1 MPFMDK
7 LKALIFDL
15 DGVIVTTE
23 HNHFIAW
30 KRTAESLGIPFE
42 EEHNELLKGVS
53 RVDSLKKILE
63 LGSKTISTEEF
74 DALLISKNEF
84 YVDSIQDLN
93 QSDLLPGV
101 LSLLEEARSKGIKLG
116 IGSSSKNANFILKL
130 LKIDHFFDVVIDGN
144 GVEHPKPH
152 PEVFLNGAKAL
163 SLAPAECI
171 VFEDAA
177 SGITAAK
184 AGGFIAIAVG
194 NPNIAELADTYFND
208 LTEFSLEAYA

>member
-1 MPFMDK
+1 MDK

-63 LGSKTISTEEF
+63 LGAKTISTEEF
-74 DALLISKNEF
+74 DALLISKNDF

-93 QSDLLPGV
+93 QTDLLPGV
-101 LSLLEEARSKGIKLG
+101 LSLLQEAKSKGIKLG

-144 GVEHPKPH
+144 GVDHPKPH

-163 SLAPAECI
+163 NLAPAECI

-184 AGGFIAIAVG
+184 AGGFITIAVG
-194 NPNIAELADTYFND
+194 NPNIAEMADTYFND

>member
-1 MPFMDK
+1 MV
-7 LKALIFDL
+7 KALIFDL

-63 LGSKTISTEEF
+63 LGAKTISTEEF

-93 QSDLLPGV
+93 QTDLLPGV
-101 LSLLEEARSKGIKLG
+101 LSLLQEATSKGVKLG

-144 GVEHPKPH
+144 GVDHPKPH

-163 SLAPAECI
+163 GLAPAECI

-194 NPNIAELADTYFND
+194 NPNIAEMADTYFND

>member
-1 MPFMDK
+1 MDK

-23 HNHFIAW
+23 HNHFVAW
-30 KRTAESLGIPFE
+30 KRTANSLGIDFE

-53 RVDSLKKILE
+53 RADSLKKILE
-63 LGSKTISTEEF
+63 LGSKTISNEEF
-74 DALLISKNEF
+74 EALLKSKNDF
-84 YVDSIQDLN
+84 YVDSIQDLD
-93 QSDLLPGV
+93 QTDLLPGV
-101 LSLLEEARSKGIKLG
+101 LSLLQEATSKGIKLG

-130 LKIDHFFDVVIDGN
+130 LKIDHFFDIVIDGN

-152 PEVFLNGAKAL
+152 PEVFLNGALAL
-163 SLAPAECI
+163 GLLPAECI

-194 NPNIAELADTYFND
+194 NPNIAEMANTYFND

>member
-1 MPFMDK
+1 MV
-7 LKALIFDL
+7 KALIFDL

-63 LGSKTISTEEF
+63 LGPKTISTEEF
-74 DALLISKNEF
+74 DALLISKNDF

-93 QSDLLPGV
+93 QTDLLPGV
-101 LSLLEEARSKGIKLG
+101 LSLLQEATSKGIKLG

-194 NPNIAELADTYFND
+194 NPNIAEMADTYFND

>member
-1 MPFMDK
+1 MDK

-30 KRTAESLGIPFE
+30 KRTANSLGIDFE

-63 LGSKTISTEEF
+63 LGAKTISTEEF
-74 DALLISKNEF
+74 NELLISKNDF

-93 QSDLLPGV
+93 QTDLLPGV
-101 LSLLEEARSKGIKLG
+101 LSLLQEARSKGFKLG

-152 PEVFLNGAKAL
+152 PEVFLNGARAL

-194 NPNIAELADTYFND
+194 NPNIADMADTYFND

>member
-93 QSDLLPGV
+93 QTDLLPGV
-101 LSLLEEARSKGIKLG
+101 LSLLQEARSKGIKLG

>member
-1 MPFMDK
+1 M

-30 KRTAESLGIPFE
+30 KRTANSLGIDFE

-63 LGSKTISTEEF
+63 LGAKTISTEEF
-74 DALLISKNEF
+74 NELLISKNDF

-93 QSDLLPGV
+93 QTDLLPGV
-101 LSLLEEARSKGIKLG
+101 LSLLQEAKSKGIKLG
-116 IGSSSKNANFILKL
+116 IGSSSKNANFILDKL
-130 LKIDHFFDVVIDGN
+130 AIRSYFEVVIDGN
-144 GVEHPKPH
+144 GVKDPKPH

-163 SLAPAECI
+163 GLSPKDCM
-171 VFEDAA
+171 VFEDAT
-177 SGITAAK
+177 SGIAAAK
-184 AGGFIAIAVG
+184 AGGFTAVGVG
-194 NPNIAELADTYFND
+194 NPNIKAQADIYLND
-208 LTEFSLEAYA
+208 LTEFRVEQYA

>member
-1 MPFMDK
+1 MDK
-7 LKALIFDL
+7 IKGLIFDL

-63 LGSKTISTEEF
+63 LGSKTISSEEF
-74 DALLISKNEF
+74 EALLISKNDF

-93 QSDLLPGV
+93 QTDLLPGV
-101 LSLLEEARSKGIKLG
+101 LDLLMEAKSKGIQLG
-116 IGSSSKNANFILKL
+116 IGSSSKNANFILNL
-130 LKIDHFFDVVIDGN
+130 LKIDQFFDVVIDGN
-144 GVEHPKPH
+144 GVAQPKPH
-152 PEVFLNGAKAL
+152 PEVFLNGAKAMG
-163 SLAPAECI
+163 LAPAQCI

-194 NPNIAELADTYFND
+194 NPNIAEMADTYFND